1 MVGVIAEPE
10 VSAAPIACAP
20 PKQYL
25 VVPLILLFDLLTC
38 CCCLL
43 ALVSVPWMR
52 VACGMSL

>member
-10 VSAAPIACAP
+10 VRATPIACAP
-20 PKQYL
+20 PKRSL

-43 ALVSVPWMR
+43 VLVSVPWMQIH
-52 VACGMSL
+52 